1 MTIRKLCITMKTFI
15 QQTEKDIYKY
25 QFALNQYLKISFVV
39 LSTNTFSFLC
49 ASTKRIFVCR
59 IFKVCG
65 FKKNISTN

>member
-1 MTIRKLCITMKTFI
+1 MKTFI

-39 LSTNTFSFLC
+39 LSINTFNFLW

-59 IFKVCG
+59 IFKVYG